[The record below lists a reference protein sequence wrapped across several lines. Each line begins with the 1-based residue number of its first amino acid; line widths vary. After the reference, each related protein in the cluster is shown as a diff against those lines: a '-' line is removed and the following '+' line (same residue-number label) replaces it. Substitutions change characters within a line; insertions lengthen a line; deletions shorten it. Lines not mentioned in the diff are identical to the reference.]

1 MESDMQITT
10 SLKELIRSGDVVDP
24 IQATDLHG
32 ALKEMVGHL
41 VARGVVGESQRGPAL
56 RAFLEREDLGS
67 TAVGGGMALPHIR
80 ARYVERVVA
89 IVGRSRQGIDYN
101 APDRDPV
108 HIIVML
114 VSPRDDSDIH
124 VKVLRKLARVLRD
137 RTARRF
143 LVVAPDADA
152 ICEIFHERD

>member
-1 MESDMQITT
+1 MERDMQITT
-10 SLKELIRSGDVVDP
+10 SLKDLIRPEDVVDP
-24 IQATDLHG
+24 IGSVDLHG
-32 ALKEMVGHL
+32 ALKELVDHL
-41 VARGVVGESQRGPAL
+41 VERGVVGEGQRGPAL
-56 RAFLEREDLGS
+56 RAFLEREELGS

-89 IVGRSRQGIDYN
+89 VVGRSRQGIDYN

-108 HIIVML
+108 HVVVML
-114 VSPRDDSDIH
+114 VSPRDDSEIH
-124 VKVLRKLARVLRD
+124 LTVLRKLARVLRD

-143 LVVAPDADA
+143 LVVAPDPAA